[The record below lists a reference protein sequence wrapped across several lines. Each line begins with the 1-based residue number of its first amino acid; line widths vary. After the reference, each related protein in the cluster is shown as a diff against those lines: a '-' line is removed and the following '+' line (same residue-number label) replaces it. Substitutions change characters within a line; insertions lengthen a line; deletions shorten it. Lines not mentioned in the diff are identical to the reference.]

1 MKDSLSARQGELAAA
16 GTLTDS
22 KSAVAAPRGPATPAF
37 DAATTASEVA
47 LGELRRLLG
56 AWRQHEPGARLG
68 HDPEALHQLRV
79 TTRRIDATLG
89 LFRRQL
95 PVALTHA
102 RRTAKSVLRTL
113 GAARDLDV
121 QLAEL
126 ARHSLTLPESERAA
140 VKPLRA
146 RLESERYRARA
157 RMIRAL
163 DPAPT
168 RRWLETLSV
177 ASAAAPSAAGAFRE
191 RAMVVMPERRRPR
204 FRQLRHSARRLRRH
218 PAPAR

>member
-1 MKDSLSARQGELAAA
+1 MKGSLSARQGELAAA
-16 GTLTDS
+16 GTPTDS

-126 ARHSLTLPESERAA
+126 ARHSLTLPEGQRAA
-140 VKPLRA
+140 VEPLRA
-146 RLESERYRARA
+146 RLESERS
-157 RMIRAL
+157 
-163 DPAPT
+163 
-168 RRWLETLSV
+168 E
-177 ASAAAPSAAGAFRE
+177 
-191 RAMVVMPERRRPR
+191 ERRVGKECRSR
-204 FRQLRHSARRLRRH
+204 WSAYH
-218 PAPAR
+218 

>member
-1 MKDSLSARQGELAAA
+1 MKDSLTARQGVLAAA
-16 GTLTDS
+16 GTRT
-22 KSAVAAPRGPATPAF
+22 APTAAGAAPRGPATPAF

-95 PVALTHA
+95 PVALAHA

-126 ARHSLTLPESERAA
+126 ARHGLALPEHERAA
-140 VKPLRA
+140 VEPLRA
-146 RLESERYRARA
+146 RLESERCRARES
-157 RMIRAL
+157 IVRAL
-163 DPAPT
+163 ESDAPL
-168 RRWLETLSV
+168 RWL
-177 ASAAAPSAAGAFRE
+177 A
-191 RAMVVMPERRRPR
+191 
-204 FRQLRHSARRLRRH
+204 
-218 PAPAR
+218 